1 MKTDHSGLILPK
13 LGHYQYNLTTDLR
26 TNKAIAVSGKASGW
40 RQATRCTTMK
50 DDIKRF
56 RSFCRRNG
64 LSDEERYEFSAYL
77 HARKERGGR
86 ARRTRGILPWTS

>member
-1 MKTDHSGLILPK
+1 
-13 LGHYQYNLTTDLR
+13 
-26 TNKAIAVSGKASGW
+26 
-40 RQATRCTTMK
+40 MK

-77 HARKERGGR
+77 HARKERGGKGS
-86 ARRTRGILPWTS
+86 AKKGDFTLDELKEILKEFRGEE